1 MNNSLPEIWNCPEAF
16 EFICTKKWDGLT
28 PTDLEN
34 VRHCDTCNEHVYW
47 SANPEE
53 FVANSTQGRC
63 VAVPKT
69 GMLLGNDLSLTGR
82 VSPEYYQN
90 RAIHVAEY
98 QLWRSGWNLILNRDP
113 FFILFLIRKGY
124 PDALE
129 LYIELATKFPEDR
142 ELTRRAHILL
152 ARFSFREAT
161 PTNDRQKFALYL
173 LKIGRIDEAIAIAR
187 STQDPSICKI
197 IIGELLNMNLVTE
210 AQKLLPT
217 IDSSSYFYYCSLG
230 AIAEKMSELG
240 QSKQAIDLYEGY
252 LTNIT
257 NNFKDIESQISNR
270 LPALYLLDTFVNL
283 ATDFPDP
290 ENLVDRANTV
300 LADDESRKKFLLYLL
315 NSKKTDGAVA
325 IAKTF
330 SHDSNLLKYI
340 VSRFSDMNEV
350 EAALEIISIQTSGQA
365 QFDGLKWII
374 SRLQSARQIDRAI
387 DVCQWYLTNI
397 QNIPAEIEAEVVRQI
412 SSLRSS
418 Q

>member
-28 PTDLEN
+28 PTDIDN

-53 FVANSTQGRC
+53 FFTNSTQGRC
-63 VAVPKT
+63 VAVPRT
-69 GMLLGNDLSLTGR
+69 GMLLGTNQSLMGR
-82 VSPEYYQN
+82 VGPEYSQN
-90 RAIHVAEY
+90 RAIHVAKY
-98 QLWRSGWNLILNRDP
+98 QLWRSGWNLILDRDP
-113 FFILFLIRKGY
+113 FFILFLIHKGY

-129 LYIELATKFPEDR
+129 LYIELATKLPEER
-142 ELTRRAHILL
+142 ELARQAHILL
-152 ARFSFREAT
+152 AQSD
-161 PTNDRQKFALYL
+161 DRQKFALYL
-173 LKIGRIDEAIAIAR
+173 LKIGQIDEAIAIAR
-187 STQDPSICKI
+187 STQDPSIGQS
-197 IIGELLNMNLVTE
+197 IIGALLNMNLVTE
-210 AQKLLPT
+210 AQKLLPML
-217 IDSSSYFYYCSLG
+217 DSSSYFYYCSLG
-230 AIAEKMSELG
+230 AIAEKMAESG
-240 QSKQAIDLYEGY
+240 QSKQAIDLYERY

-290 ENLVDRANTV
+290 EKLVDRANTV

-315 NSKKTDGAVA
+315 NANKIDGAVA
-325 IAKTF
+325 ISKTF

-350 EAALEIISIQTSGQA
+350 EAAQEILSIQTSEQA

-374 SRLQSARQIDRAI
+374 GRLESARQIGRAI
-387 DVCQWYLTNI
+387 DVCEWYLANI
-397 QNIPAEIEAEVVRQI
+397 QNIPSSLEAEVLQQI
-412 SSLRSS
+412 SRLRS
-418 Q
+418 QLDRAQI